1 MALMIPFTHKIGQ
14 REQRAIITAI
24 LSVTTFITTFA
35 SVIYA
40 PDISTIA
47 ADYKV
52 APEVATLGVTLY
64 VLGFSAGPVLWGP
77 LSEIKGRRLRLVVA
91 AFGTAIFHFA
101 VAVSKDLQRIMINRF
116 FAGFFGT
123 GPLAVGGAV
132 FVDLFDN
139 KTRSIATQYLSGIL
153 ASAAAVLNFVVY
165 ETYPPIILARK
176 AAELR
181 RRTENW
187 AIHAKQEETEV
198 DFHEM
203 VERNLIR
210 PLRMLVV
217 EPIVLLIS
225 LYSAFIYGLLYLFL
239 TAYPIIFQGVYG
251 MRPGISSLPE
261 LGAVLGCILTGVIMV
276 LRAPAY
282 RRKLEV
288 NNNMPIPEWRLP
300 EAMVGAVLFAGG
312 MFWLG

>member
-101 VAVSKDLQRIMINRF
+101 VAVSKDLQSIMINRF

-139 KTRSIATQYLSGIL
+139 KTRSIAY
-153 ASAAAVLNFVVY
+153 
-165 ETYPPIILARK
+165 YPPIILARK

-225 LYSAFIYGLLYLFL
+225 LYFAFIYGLLYLFL
-239 TAYPIIFQGVYG
+239 TAYPIIFQGAYS
-251 MRPGISSLPE
+251 MRPGISGLPE

-282 RRKLEV
+282 RRKLEA

-300 EAMVGAVLFAGG
+300 EAMVGVVLFAGG